1 MADRETRLARA
12 VPPHQGTLAVSH
24 RRTRCEQLLQTCIAG
39 NYNQMPEF
47 AVAVWHYFA
56 EALHDNHADPTA
68 TARAVGER
76 AAILLHLVAATS
88 TAAEADDAAA
98 APPRVTYD
106 EDADDKTG
114 AAKKTHRHRPPSP
127 SPSLAQSLGLFCCG
141 AFATHGR
148 VWPVGWAVVGAEA
161 SRHVPLVTGAGPA
174 LVLAVGL
181 YGVLIARESYTV
193 VLLQMFGWQVGWWWW
208 KLVC

>member
-1 MADRETRLARA
+1 
-12 VPPHQGTLAVSH
+12 
-24 RRTRCEQLLQTCIAG
+24 
-39 NYNQMPEF
+39 MPEF